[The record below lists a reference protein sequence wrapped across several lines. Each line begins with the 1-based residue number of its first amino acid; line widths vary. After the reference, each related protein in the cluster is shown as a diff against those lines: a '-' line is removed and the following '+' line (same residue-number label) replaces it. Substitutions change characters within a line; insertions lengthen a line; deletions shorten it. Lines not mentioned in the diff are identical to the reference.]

1 VRGMVLAQLQVSGPV
16 RDVHSGAV
24 SDPSR
29 SPAMELCKAVAALH
43 DDKGRVK
50 LPGFNDDVAK
60 P

>member
-1 VRGMVLAQLQVSGPV
+1 MVLAQLQVWAGV
-16 RDVHSGAV
+16 VHSGAV

-29 SPAMELCKAVAALH
+29 NPAMELCKAVAALH